1 MVMAHTF
8 KILCPTDFSE
18 CSLNAIEYA
27 CRLGE
32 KYEANLVLF
41 HVLNR
46 EDYLKLSPSDTEGKY
61 QEEFVLQKLRNLQK
75 TVLEESS
82 TKGLKGCQIAF
93 KEGKIVQG
101 TLSYA
106 EEINAGL
113 IVVGTEGMNELRE
126 TIIGSRSSRLVEQSD
141 RDVLVVPRRV
151 FFKTPRKLV
160 FASDYLEED
169 KLAIQKVVEW
179 ATFFD
184 AEIDLVHISSSQ
196 KAIEK
201 ALHLTMIEEVK
212 PFLRYDKVNFVLK
225 SFRDDLALG
234 LENYLQVAKGDILV
248 TLSKKKSFFDQIF
261 SKNLSKKM
269 SYFIYKPLWVIKSF

>member
-1 MVMAHTF
+1 MEQTF
-8 KILCPTDFSE
+8 TILCPTDFSE

-27 CRLGE
+27 SRLGE
-32 KYEANLVLF
+32 KYQANLVLF

-46 EDYLKLSPSDTEGKY
+46 EDYLKLSPGDSEGKY
-61 QEEFVLQKLRNLQK
+61 QEEFVLQKLKNLQK
-75 TVLEESS
+75 AVLEESLPN
-82 TKGLKGCQIAF
+82 GLKDCQVAV

-101 TLSYA
+101 TLNFA
-106 EEINAGL
+106 QEINAGL

-126 TIIGSRSSRLVEQSD
+126 TIIGSRSSRLVELSE
-141 RDVLVVPRRV
+141 RDILVVPRRV
-151 FFKTPRKLV
+151 FFKKPRKLV

-201 ALHLTMIEEVK
+201 ALHQTMIDEIK
-212 PFLRYDKVNFVLK
+212 PFVRYYKINFVLK
-225 SFRDDLALG
+225 SYRDDLSLG

-248 TLSKKKSFFDQIF
+248 TLSEKKSFFDQIF

-269 SYFIYKPLWVIKSF
+269 SYFINKPLWVIKSF

>member
-1 MVMAHTF
+1 MEHTF
-8 KILCPTDFSE
+8 TILCPTDFSE

-61 QEEFVLQKLRNLQK
+61 QEEFVLQKLKNLQR

-82 TKGLKGCQIAF
+82 SKGLKGCQIAI

-106 EEINAGL
+106 QEINAGL

-126 TIIGSRSSRLVEQSD
+126 NIIGSRSSRLVEQSD
-141 RDVLVVPRRV
+141 RDILVVPRRV
-151 FFKTPRKLV
+151 FFKKPRKLV

-179 ATFFD
+179 AKFFES
-184 AEIDLVHISSSQ
+184 EIDLVHISSSQ
-196 KAIEK
+196 KTIEK

-212 PFLRYDKVNFVLK
+212 PFLKYDKVNFVLK

-269 SYFIYKPLWVIKSF
+269 SYFINKPLWVIKSF